1 MYPFATVAKSF
12 HLIENKTKTIL
23 IDVEPEAEKIAERI
37 RWGERSRQLMRDA
50 GQYCVNIYEQDFQ
63 SLNGAGLLEQIEE
76 KESLE
81 LYVLRNRGMYTWEK
95 GLTIN
100 VSRGEAV
107 IF

>member
-1 MYPFATVAKSF
+1 
-12 HLIENKTKTIL
+12 
-23 IDVEPEAEKIAERI
+23 
-37 RWGERSRQLMRDA
+37 MRDA

-100 VSRGEAV
+100 V
-107 IF
+107 